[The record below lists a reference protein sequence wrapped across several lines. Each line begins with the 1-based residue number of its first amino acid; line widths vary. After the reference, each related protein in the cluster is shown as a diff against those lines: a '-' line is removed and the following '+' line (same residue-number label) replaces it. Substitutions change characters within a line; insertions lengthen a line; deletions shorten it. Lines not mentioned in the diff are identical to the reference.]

1 MPFVG
6 TQLSGTIFGT
16 LVFSVD
22 SFDSEGIQFS
32 RNWFVQKGPEVCFR
46 AFLTLFWLLA
56 ILKAQNWQG
65 LGHFRTSKLASFWH
79 FLRLRKSDLA
89 DVAELATA
97 LHVVPL
103 VLPHRPSCVNAIF
116 VINLKTTTIKTLRLR
131 CRLTRSALGSTETHS
146 SSILLTPFG
155 SLGTQILNNQ
165 RKMENVPVGGCVN

>member
-79 FLRLRKSDLA
+79 FFKTSKIRLGRCSGTRDCTPCRSTCTPTSPQLCERNLRHQSK
-89 DVAELATA
+89 
-97 LHVVPL
+97 
-103 VLPHRPSCVNAIF
+103 NN
-116 VINLKTTTIKTLRLR
+116 NLKKLWDWGAGSHVECARVNGDTL
-131 CRLTRSALGSTETHS
+131 E
-146 SSILLTPFG
+146 
-155 SLGTQILNNQ
+155 
-165 RKMENVPVGGCVN
+165 